1 MTGTSMPSRGLNA
14 GLARTPPARLEPS
27 KNLAGTHAMTD
38 PNTFGIAGLLGWPVA
53 HSRSPVIHNH
63 WLAQHTIPGRY
74 VLFPVPPEKLESAVG
89 GIAALGLRGCNV
101 TTPHKQ
107 AIFPLL
113 DRVDD
118 LARRIGAVN
127 TVVVEKDGTLTGFN
141 NDGNGFI
148 QSLRDA
154 DPKWRPD
161 SGPILVLGAG
171 GAARAVV
178 ASLAA
183 QGAREIRVANRTLD
197 KAQEIADAVGAVVK
211 VLPWKAREDALDGIA
226 LLANATSLGMTGK
239 PTLDMPLDRLPKS
252 ALVGDLIYIPPETS
266 LLAAA
271 RVRGNITV
279 NGLGLLLNQARP
291 AFNAWFGVMPEI
303 TPALKKA
310 IAATF

>member
-1 MTGTSMPSRGLNA
+1 MA
-14 GLARTPPARLEPS
+14 EP
-27 KNLAGTHAMTD
+27 HA
-38 PNTFGIAGLLGWPVA
+38 FGIAGLIGWPVA

-63 WLAQHTIPGRY
+63 WLAHYGISGRY
-74 VLFPVPPEKLESAVG
+74 VLFPVPPEKLEPAVRG
-89 GIAALGLRGCNV
+89 LAALDLRGCNV

-154 DPKWRPD
+154 DPQWRPD
-161 SGPILVLGAG
+161 TGPALVLGAG
-171 GAARAVV
+171 GAGRAVV

-183 QGAREIRVANRTLD
+183 QGAREIRLANRTIA
-197 KAQEIADAVGAVVK
+197 KARELADAVGSSVTVVR
-211 VLPWKAREDALDGIA
+211 WEERAEALDGVA
-226 LLANATSLGMTGK
+226 LLANATSLGSVGK
-239 PTLDMPLDRLPKS
+239 PPLDIALDRLPQR
-252 ALVGDLIYIPPETS
+252 ALVGDLIYVPPETP

-271 RVRGNITV
+271 RVRGNVTV

-291 AFNAWFGVMPEI
+291 AFDAWFGVMPEI
-303 TPALKKA
+303 TPALRQA

>member
-1 MTGTSMPSRGLNA
+1 MTNQ
-14 GLARTPPARLEPS
+14 
-27 KNLAGTHAMTD
+27 
-38 PNTFGIAGLLGWPVA
+38 NTFGIAGLLGWPVA

-63 WLAQHTIPGRY
+63 WLSHYGISGRY
-74 VLFPVPPEKLESAVG
+74 VLFPVPPEKLEAAVR
-89 GIAALGLRGCNV
+89 GIPALGLRGCNV

-107 AIFPLL
+107 AVFPLL

-148 QSLRDA
+148 QSLRDV
-154 DPKWRPD
+154 DPKWSPA

-183 QGAREIRVANRTLD
+183 QGAKEIRIANRTID

-211 VLPWKAREDALDGIA
+211 VLSWEKREDALDGIA
-226 LLANATSLGMTGK
+226 LLANATSLGSAGK
-239 PTLDMPLDRLPKS
+239 PPLEISLNRLPKT
-252 ALVGDLIYIPPETS
+252 ALVGDLIYVPPETP

-271 RVRGNITV
+271 RTRGNITV

-303 TPALKKA
+303 TPALRQA

>member
-1 MTGTSMPSRGLNA
+1 MTQP
-14 GLARTPPARLEPS
+14 
-27 KNLAGTHAMTD
+27 HA
-38 PNTFGIAGLLGWPVA
+38 FGIAGLLGWPVA

-63 WLAQHTIPGRY
+63 WLAQYGIPGRY
-74 VLFPVPPEKLESAVG
+74 VLFPVPPEKLEAAVRG
-89 GIAALGLRGCNV
+89 LAPLGLRGCNV

-127 TVVVEKDGTLTGFN
+127 TVVVEQDGTLTGFN

-154 DPKWRPD
+154 DPQWRPD
-161 SGPILVLGAG
+161 AGPITVLGAG

-183 QGAREIRVANRTLD
+183 QGAREIRVTNRTRD
-197 KAQEIADAVGAVVK
+197 KAQEIADAVGPVVK
-211 VLPWKAREDALDGIA
+211 VVPWEQREEALDGIA
-226 LLANATSLGMTGK
+226 LLANATSLGMAGK
-239 PTLDMPLDRLPKS
+239 PPLDIALDRLPPK
-252 ALVGDLIYIPPETS
+252 ALVGDLIYIPPETP

-271 RVRGNITV
+271 RARGNVTV

-291 AFNAWFGVMPEI
+291 AFQAWFGVMPDI
-303 TPALKKA
+303 TPALRQA

>member
-1 MTGTSMPSRGLNA
+1 VPGQ
-14 GLARTPPARLEPS
+14 PA
-27 KNLAGTHAMTD
+27 
-38 PNTFGIAGLLGWPVA
+38 FGIAGLLGWPVA

-63 WLAQHTIPGRY
+63 WLAHHGIPGRY
-74 VLFPVPPEKLESAVG
+74 VLFAVPPEKLEPAVR

-127 TVVVEKDGTLTGFN
+127 TVVVEPDGSLTGFN

-148 QSLRDA
+148 QSLRDVA
-154 DPKWRPD
+154 PAWRPD
-161 SGPILVLGAG
+161 SGPVVVLGAG
-171 GAARAVV
+171 GAGRAVV

-183 QGAREIRVANRTLD
+183 QGAKEIRLVNRTLA
-197 KAQEIADAVGAVVK
+197 KAEEIAAIVGPVVK
-211 VLPWKAREDALDGIA
+211 VVPWARRADVLDGAA
-226 LLANATSLGMTGK
+226 LLANATSLGMFGK
-239 PTLDMPLDRLPKS
+239 PPLEIALDALPRT
-252 ALVGDLIYIPPETS
+252 ALVGDLIYIPPETP

-271 RVRGNITV
+271 REHGNVTV

-303 TPALKKA
+303 TPALRQA

>member
-1 MTGTSMPSRGLNA
+1 MADQNG
-14 GLARTPPARLEPS
+14 
-27 KNLAGTHAMTD
+27 
-38 PNTFGIAGLLGWPVA
+38 FGIAGLLGWPVA

-63 WLAQHTIPGRY
+63 WLAQYGIAGRY
-74 VLFPVPPEKLESAVG
+74 TLFAVPPENLEAAVR

-113 DRVDD
+113 DRVDE
-118 LARRIGAVN
+118 LARKIGAVN

-154 DPKWRPD
+154 NPQWRPD
-161 SGPILVLGAG
+161 SGPIVVLGAG

-178 ASLAA
+178 ASLVA
-183 QGAREIRVANRTLD
+183 QGAKEIRVTNRTLD
-197 KAQEIADAVGAVVK
+197 KAQEIADAVGPEVK
-211 VLPWKAREDALDGIA
+211 VLPWDQRGEALGDIA
-226 LLANATSLGMTGK
+226 LLANATSLGMAGK
-239 PTLDMPLDRLPKS
+239 PPLEISLDRIPKT
-252 ALVGDLIYIPPETS
+252 ALVGDLIYIPPETP
-266 LLAAA
+266 LLASA
-271 RVRGNITV
+271 RQRGNVTV

-291 AFNAWFGVMPEI
+291 AFKAWFGVMPEI
-303 TPALKKA
+303 TTALRQA

>member
-1 MTGTSMPSRGLNA
+1 LDQP
-14 GLARTPPARLEPS
+14 
-27 KNLAGTHAMTD
+27 HA
-38 PNTFGIAGLLGWPVA
+38 FGVAGLLGWPVA
-53 HSRSPVIHNH
+53 QSRSPVIHNH
-63 WLAQHTIPGRY
+63 WLAHYGIAGRY
-74 VLFPVPPEKLESAVG
+74 VLFPVPPEKLEAAVR
-89 GIAALGLRGCNV
+89 GIAVLGLRGCNV

-107 AIFPLL
+107 AVFRLL

-127 TVVVEKDGTLTGFN
+127 TVVVEKDGALAGFN

-154 DPKWRPD
+154 DPKWAPG

-183 QGAREIRVANRTLD
+183 QGATEIRLANRTLD
-197 KAQEIADAVGAVVK
+197 KAREIADAVGSVVK
-211 VLPWKAREDALDGIA
+211 VVPWDERAEALDGVA
-226 LLANATSLGMTGK
+226 LLANATSLGSGGK
-239 PTLDMPLDRLPKS
+239 PGLDMPLHRLPAS
-252 ALVGDLIYIPPETS
+252 ALVGDLIYIPPETP

-271 RVRGNITV
+271 RLRGNITV

-303 TPALKKA
+303 TPALRQA

>member
-1 MTGTSMPSRGLNA
+1 MTQS
-14 GLARTPPARLEPS
+14 
-27 KNLAGTHAMTD
+27 HA
-38 PNTFGIAGLLGWPVA
+38 FGIAGLLGWPVA

-63 WLAQHTIPGRY
+63 WLAQYGIPGRY
-74 VLFPVPPEKLESAVG
+74 VLFPVPPEKLEAAVR

-127 TVVVEKDGTLTGFN
+127 TVVVEQDGTLTGFN

-154 DPKWRPD
+154 DPRWRPD
-161 SGPILVLGAG
+161 TGPITVLGAG

-183 QGAREIRVANRTLD
+183 QGAREIRVTNRTRD
-197 KAQEIADAVGAVVK
+197 KAREIADAVGSVVK
-211 VLPWKAREDALDGIA
+211 VVPWEVREEALDGTA
-226 LLANATSLGMTGK
+226 LLANATTLGMAGK
-239 PTLDMPLDRLPKS
+239 PSLDIALDRLPLR
-252 ALVGDLIYIPPETS
+252 ALVGDLIYVPPETP

-271 RVRGNITV
+271 RARGNVTV

-291 AFNAWFGVMPEI
+291 AFQAWFGVMPEI
-303 TPALKKA
+303 TPALRQA

>member
-1 MTGTSMPSRGLNA
+1 MADQNG
-14 GLARTPPARLEPS
+14 
-27 KNLAGTHAMTD
+27 
-38 PNTFGIAGLLGWPVA
+38 FGIAGLLGWPVA

-63 WLAQHTIPGRY
+63 WLAHYGIAGRY
-74 VLFPVPPEKLESAVG
+74 TLFAVPPEKLEAAVR
-89 GIAALGLRGCNV
+89 GIATLGLRGCNV

-118 LARRIGAVN
+118 LARKIGAVN

-154 DPKWRPD
+154 DPRWRPD

-183 QGAREIRVANRTLD
+183 QGAKEIRIANRTQD
-197 KAQEIADAVGAVVK
+197 KAEEIADAVGPVAK
-211 VLPWKAREDALDGIA
+211 VLPWEQREKALDEIA

-239 PTLDMPLDRLPKS
+239 PPLEISLDRLPTN
-252 ALVGDLIYIPPETS
+252 ALVGDLIYIPPETQ

-271 RVRGNITV
+271 RIRGNVTV

-303 TPALKKA
+303 TPALRQA

>member
-1 MTGTSMPSRGLNA
+1 LAEPNA
-14 GLARTPPARLEPS
+14 
-27 KNLAGTHAMTD
+27 
-38 PNTFGIAGLLGWPVA
+38 FGIAGLLGYPVA

-63 WLAQHTIPGRY
+63 WLAEHGIAGRY
-74 VLFPVPPEKLESAVG
+74 VLFPVPPEKLEDAVRG
-89 GIAALGLRGCNV
+89 LSALGMRGCNV

-107 AIFPLL
+107 AVFPLL

-118 LARRIGAVN
+118 LARLIGAVN

-154 DPKWRPD
+154 SPSWRPD

-171 GAARAVV
+171 GASRAVV

-183 QGAREIRVANRTLD
+183 QGAKEIRLANRSRE
-197 KAQEIADAVGAVVK
+197 KAEEIAAAVGPVVK
-211 VLPWKAREDALDGIA
+211 VLPWEQREDALDGVA
-226 LLANATSLGMTGK
+226 LLANATSLGMAGK
-239 PTLDMPLDRLPKS
+239 PPLDIALDRLPPR
-252 ALVGDLIYIPPETS
+252 ALVGDLIYIPPETP

-271 RVRGNITV
+271 RARGNVTV

-303 TPALKKA
+303 TPALLRA

>member
-1 MTGTSMPSRGLNA
+1 MASSN
-14 GLARTPPARLEPS
+14 E
-27 KNLAGTHAMTD
+27 
-38 PNTFGIAGLLGWPVA
+38 FGVAGLLGWPVA

-63 WLAQHTIPGRY
+63 WLAHSGIAGRY
-74 VLFPVPPEKLESAVG
+74 VLFPVPPEKLEPAVRG
-89 GIAALGLRGCNV
+89 LGALGMRGCNV

-141 NDGNGFI
+141 NDGNGFL

-171 GAARAVV
+171 GASRAVV

-183 QGAREIRVANRTLD
+183 QGAREIRVCNRTPE
-197 KAQEIADAVGAVVK
+197 KAHDIATAIGAVVK
-211 VLPWKAREDALDGIA
+211 VVPWDQREDALDGVA
-226 LLANATSLGMTGK
+226 ALANATSLGMDGK
-239 PTLDMPLDRLPKS
+239 SPLEISLDRLPRH
-252 ALVGDLIYIPPETS
+252 AAVGDLIYIPPETP

-271 RVRGNITV
+271 RARGNVTV

-303 TPALKKA
+303 TPALRAA
-310 IAATF
+310 IEATF

>member
-1 MTGTSMPSRGLNA
+1 MSATQPNA
-14 GLARTPPARLEPS
+14 
-27 KNLAGTHAMTD
+27 
-38 PNTFGIAGLLGWPVA
+38 FGIAGLLGWPVA

-63 WLAQHTIPGRY
+63 WLARYGIPGRY
-74 VLFPVPPEKLESAVG
+74 VLFPVPPEKLEAAVR
-89 GIAALGLRGCNV
+89 GIASLGLRGCNV

-127 TVVVEKDGTLTGFN
+127 TVVVDQDGALSGFN

-154 DPKWRPD
+154 DARWRPD

-183 QGAREIRVANRTLD
+183 QGAKQVRVANRTRD
-197 KAQEIADAVGAVVK
+197 KAQDIADAVGSVVE
-211 VLPWKAREDALDGIA
+211 VVAWDERQDALDGVA
-226 LLANATSLGMTGK
+226 LLANATSLGSAGK
-239 PTLDMPLDRLPKS
+239 PPLEIALDRLPRH
-252 ALVGDLIYIPPETS
+252 ALVGDLIYVPRETP

-271 RVRGNITV
+271 RQRGNVTV

-303 TPALKKA
+303 TPELIRA
-310 IAATF
+310 IEATF

>member
-1 MTGTSMPSRGLNA
+1 MA
-14 GLARTPPARLEPS
+14 E
-27 KNLAGTHAMTD
+27 

-63 WLAQHTIPGRY
+63 WLAHYGIPGRY
-74 VLFPVPPEKLESAVG
+74 VLFGVPPEKLEAAVR

-113 DRVDD
+113 DHVDD

-127 TVVVEKDGTLTGFN
+127 TVVVEKDGTLSGFN

-148 QSLRDA
+148 QSLRDV
-154 DPKWRPD
+154 DPKWQPD

-183 QGAREIRVANRTLD
+183 QGAKEIRLANRTPD
-197 KAQEIADAVGAVVK
+197 KAQDIAAAVGSVVK
-211 VLPWKAREDALDGIA
+211 VLPWERRDEALDGVA
-226 LLANATSLGMTGK
+226 LLANATSLGSAGK
-239 PTLDMPLDRLPKS
+239 PPLEIALDRLPRG
-252 ALVGDLIYIPPETS
+252 ALVGDLIYVPPETP

-271 RVRGNITV
+271 RQRGNVTV

-303 TPALKKA
+303 TPALKQA

>member
-1 MTGTSMPSRGLNA
+1 MASPH
-14 GLARTPPARLEPS
+14 E
-27 KNLAGTHAMTD
+27 
-38 PNTFGIAGLLGWPVA
+38 FGIAGVMGWPVA

-63 WLAQHTIPGRY
+63 WLAQYGIAGRY
-74 VLFPVPPEKLESAVG
+74 VLFAVPPEKLEAAVRG
-89 GIAALGLRGCNV
+89 LAPLGIRGCNV

-127 TVVVEKDGTLTGFN
+127 TVVVEKDGSLTGFN

-171 GAARAVV
+171 GASRAVV

-183 QGAREIRVANRTLD
+183 QGATEIRVANRTLD
-197 KAQEIADAVGAVVK
+197 KAREIADAVGPVVK
-211 VLPWKAREDALDGIA
+211 LVPWEQREDALDGVA
-226 LLANATSLGMTGK
+226 MLANATSLGSTGK
-239 PTLDMPLDRLPKS
+239 PPLDISLERVPKRTI
-252 ALVGDLIYIPPETS
+252 VGDLIYVPPETPF
-266 LLAAA
+266 LAAA
-271 RVRGNITV
+271 RARGNVTV

-303 TPALKKA
+303 TPALRQA

>member
-1 MTGTSMPSRGLNA
+1 MA
-14 GLARTPPARLEPS
+14 GP
-27 KNLAGTHAMTD
+27 HD
-38 PNTFGIAGLLGWPVA
+38 FGIAGLLGWPVA

-63 WLAQHTIPGRY
+63 WLAHYGIPGRY
-74 VLFPVPPEKLESAVG
+74 VLFAVPPEKLEAAVRG
-89 GIAALGLRGCNV
+89 MSALGLRGCNV

-127 TVVVEKDGTLTGFN
+127 TVVVEKDGSLTGFN

-154 DPKWRPD
+154 KPGWRPD

-171 GAARAVV
+171 GASRAVV

-183 QGAREIRVANRTLD
+183 QGATEIRLANRTLA
-197 KAQEIADAVGAVVK
+197 KAQEIADAVGATVK
-211 VLPWKAREDALDGIA
+211 VVPWEQREGALDGITMV
-226 LLANATSLGMTGK
+226 ANATSAGSVGK
-239 PTLDMPLDRLPKS
+239 PALDLALDRMPKH
-252 ALVGDLIYIPPETS
+252 AIAGDLIYVPPETPF
-266 LLAAA
+266 LAAA
-271 RVRGNITV
+271 RARGNVTV

-291 AFNAWFGVMPEI
+291 AFNAWFGVMPEV
-303 TPALKKA
+303 TPALRAA

>member
-1 MTGTSMPSRGLNA
+1 MDVSLDQNA
-14 GLARTPPARLEPS
+14 
-27 KNLAGTHAMTD
+27 
-38 PNTFGIAGLLGWPVA
+38 FGIAGLVGWPVA

-63 WLAQHTIPGRY
+63 WLAHYRIAGRY
-74 VLFPVPPEKLESAVG
+74 VLFPVRPDKLEAAVRG
-89 GIAALGLRGCNV
+89 MAALGLRGCNV

-148 QSLRDA
+148 QSLRDV
-154 DPKWRPD
+154 DPRWTPG

-183 QGAREIRVANRTLD
+183 QGATEIRVANRTRD
-197 KAQEIADAVGAVVK
+197 KAEELAAAVGAAVNVV
-211 VLPWKAREDALDGIA
+211 PWEDRAEALDGVA

-239 PTLDMPLDRLPKS
+239 PPLDIALGRLPPH
-252 ALVGDLIYIPPETS
+252 ALVGDLIYIPPETP

-271 RVRGNITV
+271 RARGNVTV

-291 AFNAWFGVMPEI
+291 AFNAWFGVMPAI
-303 TPALKKA
+303 TPALLQA
-310 IAATF
+310 IEATF